1 MGARRRRPAATT
13 SRTRTAGLATLG
25 RIVGIFGVRGWVKV
39 HSDTRPPEAILKYRP
54 WRVGKDGA
62 FREVEL
68 AEGRPHGRGIVVRLE
83 GCTDRDAAAQLV
95 GNEVAVELSQLP
107 PPKQGEYYWA
117 QLEGL
122 KVVNLEGQELG
133 TVSHLF
139 ETGANDVLVVK
150 DKRERL
156 IPYTCDA
163 IRSVDLDAGVLQ
175 VDWDA
180 DF

>member
-1 MGARRRRPAATT
+1 MGARRRRPAAAE
-13 SRTRTAGLATLG
+13 SRTRAAGLVTLG
-25 RIVGIFGVRGWVKV
+25 RIVGLFGVCGWVKV
-39 HSDTRPPEAILKYRP
+39 YSDTRPPEAILTYSP
-54 WRVGKDGA
+54 WRVGKGAA
-62 FREVEL
+62 FRELKL
-68 AEGRPHGRGIVVRLE
+68 AEGRPHGRGIVARLE
-83 GCTDRDAAAQLV
+83 GCTDRDAAAKLV
-95 GNEVAVELSQLP
+95 GSEVAVELSQLP

-150 DKRERL
+150 DNRERL
-156 IPYTCDA
+156 IPYTRDA
-163 IRSVDLDAGVLQ
+163 IRNVDLDAGVLQ

>member
-1 MGARRRRPAATT
+1 MGARRRRPAATV
-13 SRTRTAGLATLG
+13 SRTRAAGLVTLG
-25 RIVGIFGVRGWVKV
+25 RIVGLFGVRGWVKV
-39 HSDTRPPEAILKYRP
+39 YSDTRPPEAILTYSP
-54 WRVGKDGA
+54 WRVGKGAA
-62 FREVEL
+62 FRELKL

-83 GCTDRDAAAQLV
+83 GCTDRDAAAKFV
-95 GNEVAVELSQLP
+95 GSEIAVELSRLP
-107 PPKQGEYYWA
+107 PAKSGEYYWA

-122 KVVNLEGQELG
+122 KVVNLAGQELG

-139 ETGANDVLVVK
+139 ETGSNDVLVVQ

-156 IPYTCDA
+156 IPYTRDV
-163 IRSVDLDAGVLQ
+163 IRNVDLDAGVLQ

>member
-1 MGARRRRPAATT
+1 MGVRRRRPAATV
-13 SRTRTAGLATLG
+13 SRTRAAGLATLG
-25 RIVGIFGVRGWVKV
+25 RIVGVFGVRGWIKV
-39 HSDTRPPEAILKYRP
+39 YSDTRPPEAILGYRP
-54 WRVGKDGA
+54 WRVGKGGT
-62 FREVEL
+62 FREVDL

-83 GCTDRDAAAQLV
+83 GCTDRDQAAQWV
-95 GNEVAVELSQLP
+95 GSEIAVALAQLP
-107 PPKQGEYYWA
+107 PPKRDEYYWA

-139 ETGANDVLVVK
+139 ETGANDVLVVQ

-156 IPYTCDA
+156 IPYTRDV
-163 IRSVDLDAGVLQ
+163 IRKVDLDAGVLT

-180 DF
+180 SF